1 MGDNE
6 DDHYEGGLDHLPAK
20 YSTGM
25 MMMVTIMIV
34 NIMRMILEMIIIV
47 ACKTI
52 HKATLQVAFDRMTSR
67 ARPEE
72 ATLPIEHFEVTK

>member
-1 MGDNE
+1 MI
-6 DDHYEGGLDHLPAK
+6 
-20 YSTGM
+20 
-25 MMMVTIMIV
+25 MMMVTIMMMK
-34 NIMRMILEMIIIV
+34 IMRMILVKIIIV

-52 HKATLQVAFDRMTSR
+52 HKATLQVAFDRMISR